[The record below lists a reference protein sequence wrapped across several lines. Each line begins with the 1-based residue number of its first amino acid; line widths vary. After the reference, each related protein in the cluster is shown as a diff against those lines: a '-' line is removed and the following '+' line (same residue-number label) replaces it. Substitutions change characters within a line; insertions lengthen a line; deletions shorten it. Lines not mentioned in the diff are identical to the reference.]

1 MSRILIIEDDRD
13 IQELI
18 KLSLSNQGITNI
30 DCASEISKAKK

>member
-18 KLSLSNQGITNI
+18 KAIFKQSGYY
-30 DCASEISKAKK
+30 KY